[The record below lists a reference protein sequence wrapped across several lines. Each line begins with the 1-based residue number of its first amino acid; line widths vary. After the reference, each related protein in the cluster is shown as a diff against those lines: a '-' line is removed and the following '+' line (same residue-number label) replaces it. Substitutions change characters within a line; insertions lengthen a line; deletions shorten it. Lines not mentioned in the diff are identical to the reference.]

1 MLRACAALAGI
12 CVRAR
17 CGDALCVCY
26 YMVIGRI
33 VPLLSEAVISG
44 NGYAERARRQA
55 GGDSSSPLYFH
66 MHTLKQFSSSLLQ
79 PCRPQNCHLMS
90 YRAAHIANTEKSGR
104 RLFPPAVERFILL
117 FDNDQLFAHI
127 FWYTPHGRLL
137 KFHKSFF
144 KM

>member
-1 MLRACAALAGI
+1 
-12 CVRAR
+12 VRRSLGFVFERLPR

-44 NGYAERARRQA
+44 NGYAEQARRQA

-66 MHTLKQFSSSLLQ
+66 MHTLKQFSGSLLQ

-104 RLFPPAVERFILL
+104 RFFPPAVERFILL
-117 FDNDQLFAHI
+117 FDLDQRDQLFAHI
-127 FWYTPHGRLL
+127 FGTPMGRLL
-137 KFHKSFF
+137 NFHKSFF
-144 KM
+144 